1 MANIQE
7 DVQKALNRA
16 YFFLKFR
23 PRTKK
28 EVRDYLLKKSEKYY
42 HWSSEVIDQAL
53 LRLEQLDFIND
64 EKFIDSYVHSRNAL
78 KPKGEFALRKELIG
92 LGVEKSFIDNY
103 FADNPLDEETSAFQ
117 VLKSRWLRYRHL
129 DKKTRFEKAVQFL
142 MRRGFTFSIAK
153 KVTEELENK

>member
-1 MANIQE
+1 MANLQE

-28 EVRDYLLKKSEKYY
+28 EVRDYLLKKSKKFY
-42 HWSSEVIDQAL
+42 HWSSEAIDQAL
-53 LRLEQLDFIND
+53 LRLEQLDIIND
-64 EKFIDSYVHSRNAL
+64 EKFIDSYVRSRNAL
-78 KPKGEFALRKELIG
+78 KPKGEFALRQELMR
-92 LGVEKSFIDNY
+92 LGVDKSVIDNY
-103 FADNPLDEETSAFQ
+103 FADNPLDEEMGALQ
-117 VLKSRWLRYRHL
+117 ILKSRWSQYRHL
-129 DKKTRFEKAVQFL
+129 DKKTRFEKAIQFL